1 MSPAYKRRIKLIK
14 PRLQLRL
21 VAMFAA
27 VSVTS
32 LLLQYLL
39 FSSRF
44 SELASRLPDGGAYVL
59 SVLPGILIEVLVT
72 SFAFLLPVMLCVGV
86 LSTFR
91 IAGPIYRFEQYLRQ
105 VVRGEAEGPCR
116 IRDGDELW
124 DLCDLI
130 NQATA
135 PLRMRHGEDE
145 PDEATSAGEE
155 PERVEPDL
163 AELRLEETQPA
174 LSRRRAS

>member
-1 MSPAYKRRIKLIK
+1 
-14 PRLQLRL
+14 
-21 VAMFAA
+21 
-27 VSVTS
+27 
-32 LLLQYLL
+32 
-39 FSSRF
+39 
-44 SELASRLPDGGAYVL
+44 
-59 SVLPGILIEVLVT
+59 
-72 SFAFLLPVMLCVGV
+72 VGV

-105 VVRGEAEGPCR
+105 VVKGEAEGPCR

-145 PDEATSAGEE
+145 PEEATAAGEE
-155 PERVEPDL
+155 PERVQPDL
-163 AELRLEETQPA
+163 AELRLDETPPA